1 MSKVH
6 ANLIKVNLK
15 AGNKELAVKTALLAA
30 MSKGNVDILAD
41 GTKLYSV
48 YLDNAYNMVADGITR
63 KEWAGYLSS
72 LTNQGFYKPQYD
84 QAFGYVVAPK
94 INQE

>member
-15 AGNKELAVKTALLAA
+15 AGNKELAVKTALLA
-30 MSKGNVDILAD
+30 SIDSGNVDTLED
-41 GTKLYSV
+41 GTKLYNV
-48 YLDNAYNMVADGITR
+48 YLDNAYALVANGVTR

-72 LTNQGFYKPQYD
+72 LTNKGFYKPQYD
-84 QAFGYVVAPK
+84 QAFGYVVQGVE
-94 INQE
+94 QE